1 MSPPAIGAAVVE
13 LGRISRLECCLACC
27 VLVEQHFAV
36 FCFFFVPSLSL
47 ADWLRLRLDRWVR
60 SIGPSIEP
68 RSIADRRSA
77 GPSSDFVFLFFSLA
91 RQLGAHYI
99 DCNAAD
105 KLEDWLR
112 QEASVSQI
120 VA

>member
-1 MSPPAIGAAVVE
+1 MLPGMLRPCRAT
-13 LGRISRLECCLACC
+13 
-27 VLVEQHFAV
+27 
-36 FCFFFVPSLSL
+36 FCGLLYFYFFVPSLSL

-77 GPSSDFVFLFFSLA
+77 GPSSDFVFLFSA
-91 RQLGAHYI
+91 WPRQLGAHYI

-105 KLEDWLR
+105 KLEDWLS